1 MMSVL
6 NAIVKKLKGPD
17 LQENHYHDE
26 RLFEIQL
33 LRKRIERLRN
43 TLCGPRRR
51 VIPKNESVEELRPIV
66 EETREEKRNAELD
79 DLKAKLLG
87 RKK

>member
-1 MMSVL
+1 MERISK
-6 NAIVKKLKGPD
+6 IERTD
-17 LQENHYHDE
+17 TYHDE

-43 TLCGPRRR
+43 TLCGPRRELTQR
-51 VIPKNESVEELRPIV
+51 NEQVSEPRQIV
-66 EETREEKRNAELD
+66 ESTPEEKRNAELD
-79 DLKAKLLG
+79 DIKAKLLG

>member
-1 MMSVL
+1 MGQL
-6 NAIVKKLKGPD
+6 PQIERTD
-17 LQENHYHDE
+17 TYHDE
-26 RLFEIQL
+26 KLFEIQL

-43 TLCGPRRR
+43 TLCSPRREPIQR
-51 VIPKNESVEELRPIV
+51 YGKVEEPRQAV
-66 EETREEKRNAELD
+66 ERSKEDELN